1 MRGEEVG
8 EANVGAGEVGAVEIG
23 VEGGGVLSAESPAE
37 DPEVM
42 DSGTESMVGVRRC
55 TWKMEGWIEV
65 MEYVRSVSRRAG
77 WRCSGGGTSDG
88 DGENERLDGL

>member
-1 MRGEEVG
+1 VRGEDEG
-8 EANVGAGEVGAVEIG
+8 EANVGAGDVGAVEIG
-23 VEGGGVLSAESPAE
+23 VDGGGVLSAESLAE

-65 MEYVRSVSRRAG
+65 MEYVRSVLRNAG
-77 WRCSGGGTSDG
+77 WRLRGGGTSDG